1 MRRNKLKIA
10 YMVGTLNQG
19 GLESLVADICKRH
32 RSLDFDVVCIYR
44 HEGNYS
50 EAFHSSGARMVQITC
65 SNIGTYIYQ
74 LRKVLLA
81 EHIDIVHAHTQSNA
95 LVCLLALMG
104 TSIPVITTLHG
115 FSFSKVNRL
124 YRNIIY
130 RGCKK
135 IICVSHYQKQY
146 YQTAWHLPEANKL
159 EVIYNGIDF
168 AKFDAK
174 ESIVNSEEGKV
185 NREEGKVNSEEG
197 KVNSEELIVNSG
209 IQLAMVGSFMGG
221 RSQHVVVKSI
231 DLLKQRGITDFDFYF
246 IGRKT
251 DDEPWRYDDCV
262 RYCEEH
268 ELKHVHFMGGRKDVP
283 SLLKA
288 MDGFVYSTEHDT
300 FGIAVVEAMAAGLPV
315 IVNDW
320 AVMREITNNGNRA
333 TLFRT
338 EDAADCADKMEEL
351 INQLQHKD
359 ASMQKHCKQIAKEVR
374 AAFSIEKHI
383 KELERVYD
391 IVKSE

>member
-50 EAFHSSGARMVQITC
+50 EAFHSTGARMVQITC

-104 TSIPVITTLHG
+104 TSIPVVTTLHG

-146 YQTAWHLPEANKL
+146 YETAWHLPEANKL

-168 AKFDAK
+168 TKL
-174 ESIVNSEEGKV
+174 ENEGVRELENEGKI
-185 NREEGKVNSEEG
+185 R
-197 KVNSEELIVNSG
+197 LC
-209 IQLAMVGSFMGG
+209 MVGSFMGG
-221 RSQHVVVKSI
+221 RSQHVIVKSI
-231 DLLKQRGITDFDFYF
+231 ELLKQRGITDFDFYF

-374 AAFSIEKHI
+374 AAFSIENHI
-383 KELERVYD
+383 EELKEIYGLTR
-391 IVKSE
+391 